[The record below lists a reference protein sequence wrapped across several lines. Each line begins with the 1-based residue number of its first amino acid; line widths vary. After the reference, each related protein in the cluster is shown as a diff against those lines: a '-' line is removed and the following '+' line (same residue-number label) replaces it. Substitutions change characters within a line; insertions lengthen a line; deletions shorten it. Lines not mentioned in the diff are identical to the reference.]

1 MCLVIGALGPLTFKV
16 IIDTFVL
23 TVILLLSSVFFFVF
37 FFFYRSL
44 FLSSSL
50 VLFLYDLMNLLLCFI
65 PFSLLSVYL
74 LEVCGYHEVHM

>member
-37 FFFYRSL
+37 FFYRSL

-50 VLFLYDLMNLLLCFI
+50 VLFLYDLMTLLLCFI
-65 PFSLLSVYL
+65 PFSLLYVYL
-74 LEVCGYHEVHM
+74 LEVCGYHEVRM